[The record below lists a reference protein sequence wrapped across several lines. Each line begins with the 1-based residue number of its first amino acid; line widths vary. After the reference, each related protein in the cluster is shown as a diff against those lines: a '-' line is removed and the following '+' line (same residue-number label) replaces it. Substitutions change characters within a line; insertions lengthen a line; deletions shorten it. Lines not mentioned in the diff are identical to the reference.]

1 MKKDYNKIKKV
12 LLKVK
17 DFKKRGCNIVKDDL
31 KQQWVDFI
39 DSYLKDKNKILY
51 NGIIIDASIKC
62 MEDLTSGLS
71 TKEIYESIN
80 EVNPLSS
87 YQNYYVSNIV
97 FIFHERGKEYRDY
110 RNRYIQDNSRKNLC

>member
-17 DFKKRGCNIVKDDL
+17 DFKKRGCNVVKDDL

-80 EVNPLSS
+80 EVNPLNS

-110 RNRYIQDNSRKNLC
+110 RNRYIQDDSRKNLC